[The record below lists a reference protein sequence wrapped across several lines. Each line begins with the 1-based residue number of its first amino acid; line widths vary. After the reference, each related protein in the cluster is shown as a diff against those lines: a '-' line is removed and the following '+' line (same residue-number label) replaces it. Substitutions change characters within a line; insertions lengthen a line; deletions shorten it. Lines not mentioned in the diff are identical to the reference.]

1 MVSGA
6 PARDVLGVGG
16 GLELGLLERW
26 IAEVSWTGPLPSKG
40 ASLLTHVD
48 RPKHLLMLLER
59 GWLGTGV
66 EDLTE
71 AAGGTGAETCGDMRR
86 RTSKIGRRGLPAAS
100 SEAFPHSRSL
110 GQHTQWPLQWTH
122 PYGFTLLPS

>member
-1 MVSGA
+1 MPAVLVSGA
-6 PARDVLGVGG
+6 PARDVPGVGG

-26 IAEVSWTGPLPSKG
+26 IAEVSRSGPLPSKG

-59 GWLGTGV
+59 GWRGTGV

-71 AAGGTGAETCGDMRR
+71 AAGGTGAEMCEQD
-86 RTSKIGRRGLPAAS
+86 PAKRPACS
-100 SEAFPHSRSL
+100 IEAFPHSRSL